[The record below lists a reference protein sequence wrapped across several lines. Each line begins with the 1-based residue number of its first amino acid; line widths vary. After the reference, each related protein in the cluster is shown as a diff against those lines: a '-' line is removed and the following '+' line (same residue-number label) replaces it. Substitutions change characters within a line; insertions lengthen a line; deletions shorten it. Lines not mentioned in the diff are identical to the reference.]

1 MNPHLAKSGSPKALV
16 LSLWTHRN
24 LTYQLSKR
32 EVVGRY
38 RGSMAGMAWSF
49 FNPLLM
55 LAVYTFV
62 FSVVFQARWAGLEQG
77 GKGGFAIVLFVGIL
91 VHGIF
96 AECLNRAPTLII
108 GNPSYVK
115 RVMFPLEIL
124 PLVAM
129 GSALFH
135 AVISVIVLL
144 VAQVFVL
151 GYVPW
156 TAVLLPLILAPLV
169 LTTMGVAWIFA
180 AFGVYL
186 RDIGQITVVITT
198 VALFLSPVFY
208 PATALPEE
216 YRFVFLINP
225 LTFIIEQAREV
236 VIWGRLPNWSGLAL
250 YVAASLGVAGVGFWT
265 FQKMRRGFADVL

>member
-1 MNPHLAKSGSPKALV
+1 MESF
-16 LSLWTHRN
+16 WEHRS
-24 LTYQLSKR
+24 LTYQLAKR

-38 RGSMAGMAWSF
+38 RGSMAGLAWSF

-62 FSVVFQARWAGLEQG
+62 FSVIFQARWSGLEA
-77 GKGGFAIVLFVGIL
+77 GKGGFAIVLFIGVL
-91 VHGIF
+91 LHGIF
-96 AECLNRAPTLII
+96 AECLNRAPTLIMS
-108 GNPSYVK
+108 NTNYVK

-124 PLVAM
+124 PWVAM

-135 AVISVIVLL
+135 AFISLIVLM
-144 VAQVFVL
+144 AGQIIML
-151 GYVPW
+151 GSVPP
-156 TAVLLPLILAPLV
+156 TAVLLPLIVAPLV
-169 LTTMGVAWIFA
+169 LTTMGVAWILA

-208 PATALPEE
+208 PATALPEA
-216 YRFVFLINP
+216 YRVIFLLNP

-236 VIWGRLPNWSGLAL
+236 MIWGHLPDWRGLAL
-250 YVAASLGVAGVGFWT
+250 YMATSLVVAWIGFCT

>member
-1 MNPHLAKSGSPKALV
+1 MNPHLAKSGSPKAL
-16 LSLWTHRN
+16 LSSLWIHRS
-24 LTYQLSKR
+24 LAYQLAKR

-38 RGSMAGMAWSF
+38 RGSVAGLAWSF

-62 FSVVFQARWAGLEQG
+62 FSVIFQARWSGLEG
-77 GKGGFAIVLFVGIL
+77 GKGSFAIVLFVGVL

-96 AECLNRAPTLII
+96 AECLNRAPGLIMA
-108 GNPSYVK
+108 NTNYVK

-124 PLVAM
+124 PWVAM

-135 AVISVIVLL
+135 AFISLIVLILAQLL
-144 VAQVFVL
+144 VF
-151 GYVPW
+151 GSVPW
-156 TAVLLPLILAPLV
+156 TALLLPLILAPLV
-169 LTTMGVAWIFA
+169 LTTMGVTWIFA

-208 PATALPEE
+208 PVTALPEK
-216 YRFVFLINP
+216 YRVVFLMNP
-225 LTFIIEQAREV
+225 LTFIIEQSREV
-236 VIWGRLPNWSGLAL
+236 MIWGRLPDWSGLVL
-250 YVAASLGVAGVGFWT
+250 YIAASLAVASIGFWT

>member
-1 MNPHLAKSGSPKALV
+1 MNPHLAKAGSPRAL
-16 LSLWTHRN
+16 LSSLWTHRS
-24 LTYQLSKR
+24 LTYQLAKR
-32 EVVGRY
+32 EVIGRY
-38 RGSMAGMAWSF
+38 RGSVAGIAWSF

-62 FSVVFQARWAGLEQG
+62 FSVIFKARWSGLEAG
-77 GKGGFAIVLFVGIL
+77 RGGFAIVLFIGVL

-96 AECLNRAPTLII
+96 AECLNRAPTLIMA
-108 GNPSYVK
+108 NTNYVK

-124 PLVAM
+124 PWVAM

-135 AVISVIVLL
+135 AFISLLVLVVAQVIVL
-144 VAQVFVL
+144 
-151 GYVPW
+151 GSIPP
-156 TAVLLPLILAPLV
+156 TALLLPLILAPLV
-169 LTTMGVAWIFA
+169 LTTMGIAWIFA

-208 PATALPEE
+208 PVTALPEQ
-216 YRFVFLINP
+216 YRGIFLMNP

-236 VIWGRLPNWSGLAL
+236 MIWGRLPDWQGLAM
-250 YVAASLGVAGVGFWT
+250 YIAASLVVAWAGFWV